1 MAAPFAIASGL
12 FLVAFAL
19 REPPPPAHTEEAPL
33 QWSPLA
39 IRADGARAMAVT
51 EALFAAGAHPDP
63 GVQLPALRLVD
74 PGQAESAW
82 AAIGQLDAPADQA
95 KAIAQSGV
103 RGLVCRDL
111 VDFRGL
117 AQAIASPFEFRDD
130 TRGRSWARPAL
141 ARVLVRAQARFA
153 AEFPSAR
160 LTVGDIAQPGCGQ
173 LAYGTL
179 VRQFGGDSAST
190 TARQLVRAAR
200 RVLGEPMVLQWAT
213 AADFPS
219 ESERFD
225 APTDRVLVETRI
237 LGVADPS
244 VPEPAGQLRIATR
257 RFVQVAPPKKAR
269 AASRQIA
276 RMQATVERL
285 LAHGELVRHQAV
297 RTWDASRGQEVVG
310 WLQQRVDKRKG
321 LQLHWIGAR
330 AIVGAPDWN
339 SLVEARLSAWKPGK
353 PESFAGETRWR
364 PLRDPSG
371 AVAGW
376 DHWKML
382 HEAGHMS
389 HAGGRDADL
398 GFVTVDNRGMSHVR
412 LKKLDVAATY
422 RWMEILTETAQQLG
436 SPVEGI
442 FVGKHVR
449 HFMNKRLSKEHRQSE
464 LWQHV
469 VQVVPGHDAH
479 HHVRL
484 SMPTAHDD
492 AVALAEL
499 KTEPVRSAGTQ

>member
-12 FLVAFAL
+12 FVVAFAL
-19 REPPPPAHTEEAPL
+19 HEPPPPAHVEGAPL
-33 QWSPLA
+33 QWSAVPMV
-39 IRADGARAMAVT
+39 ADAARAQAVT
-51 EALFAAGAHPDP
+51 EALFASGAHPDP
-63 GVQLPALRLVD
+63 AVRLPALRLVD
-74 PGQAESAW
+74 PSEAESAW
-82 AAIGQLDAPADQA
+82 AAIGQLDAPADQS

-111 VDFRGL
+111 VDFRSL
-117 AQAIASPFEFRDD
+117 AQTIASPFDFRDD

-153 AEFPSAR
+153 AEFPSAQ

-179 VRQFGGDSAST
+179 VRQLAGDTAASIT
-190 TARQLVRAAR
+190 QSLLRATR
-200 RVLGEPMVLQWAT
+200 RVLGEPMVVQWAS
-213 AADFPS
+213 AAEFPN

-225 APTDRVLVETRI
+225 SPGQRILVETRI
-237 LGVADPS
+237 LGVADNAA
-244 VPEPAGQLRIATR
+244 AGHVSQLRVATR

-269 AASRQIA
+269 AAKRQVA
-276 RMQATVERL
+276 KMQDAVERL
-285 LAHGELVRHQAV
+285 LAHGDLVRHQAV
-297 RTWDASRGQEVVG
+297 RTWDPSRGQEVVA
-310 WLQQRVDKRKG
+310 WLQHRVDKRKG

-330 AIVGAPDWN
+330 AVVGAPDWT

-364 PLRDPSG
+364 PHRDESG

-376 DHWKML
+376 DSWKML

-422 RWMEILTETAQQLG
+422 RWMEILAETAQQLG
-436 SPVEGI
+436 TPVEGI

-449 HFMNKRLSKEHRQSE
+449 HFMNRRLSKEHRQSE
-464 LWQHV
+464 LWQQV

-484 SMPTAHDD
+484 AMPTAHDD

-499 KTEPVRSAGTQ
+499 KTEPVRSAGTR